1 AIAAMRLLLLTLL
14 LSVIASVALTQHQQQ
29 QQQRSSPN
37 PTPFYQTSANR
48 APVHSSTV
56 SRHYPSAA
64 PPHAAQPVVS
74 AYHTAAA
81 GVPAAHAAAA
91 VTTQQ
96 RTRNP
101 YPTQSSY
108 RTPQRKQ
115 SSRNTQQSNHV
126 PILTKAAT
134 PTRII
139 ATVAPAE
146 RARQQQLQQEQERR
160 RMDEL
165 HRKNAEK
172 LRLDQERRRQSDEKK
187 RSEQERK
194 HRQAVEAAE
203 RQRVEQARIKAE
215 EERKRAEEENKRRT
229 DEELRR
235 KAAENERLRQ
245 HHTAAAAAAATA
257 AQREQPIQKHT
268 VAPLQHSQQHQT
280 AAVSMVQPLQH
291 HRTTVVQHMQNGQQ
305 LQHQT
310 PMHSQP
316 IHMADPRNHYNSV
329 PLAAPILTSHQ
340 AFNACDMPPDL
351 WCDSREAAAA
361 CGVEQ
366 QCQRLRRKPIKIT
379 LIYEAL
385 CPFCQRFI
393 SNQLGVVFNSLR
405 GHFDLEMV
413 PWGNARLLP
422 DGSFS
427 CNHGQKECDA
437 NRLQSCVLD
446 QLQVQG
452 ALPFIV
458 CFEKNIFS
466 QSVES
471 SWRACTAFV
480 RSKEREI
487 RHCYDSEKGVQL
499 QRIAAQKTFSA
510 RPQPIVEVPYLLIN
524 DYSPTTENN
533 DLNVMLFPQLLG
545 KWAKIYNRK

>member
-1 AIAAMRLLLLTLL
+1 MRLLLL
-14 LSVIASVALTQHQQQ
+14 LTAFCIKVYS
-29 QQQRSSPN
+29 QQRSSAQ
-37 PTPFYQTSANR
+37 PTPFYESRTLQQSSATVPQQ
-48 APVHSSTV
+48 ATV
-56 SRHYPSAA
+56 SRQYPSIA
-64 PPHAAQPVVS
+64 PPVT

-81 GVPAAHAAAA
+81 GVPAATNIQQHQ
-91 VTTQQ
+91 TQQQ

-101 YPTQSSY
+101 YPTQMSY
-108 RTPQRKQ
+108 RAPQRK
-115 SSRNTQQSNHV
+115 STPRGHAQSNHV
-126 PILTKAAT
+126 PILTKAS
-134 PTRII
+134 PTRIV
-139 ATVAPAE
+139 ATVSPVE
-146 RARQQQLQQEQERR
+146 LARQQQLKAEQERR
-160 RMDEL
+160 RAEDQ
-165 HRKNAEK
+165 HRKHAEK
-172 LRLDQERRRQSDEKK
+172 QRLENERRRQAEEKK
-187 RSEQERK
+187 RTEQERK
-194 HRQAVEAAE
+194 HREAIEAAE

-215 EERKRAEEENKRRT
+215 EERKRADEENKRRT

-245 HHTAAAAAAATA
+245 HHAAQAAV
-257 AQREQPIQKHT
+257 QREQHPHRLI
-268 VAPLQHSQQHQT
+268 VAPLQS
-280 AAVSMVQPLQH
+280 
-291 HRTTVVQHMQNGQQ
+291 VV
-305 LQHQT
+305 
-310 PMHSQP
+310 SQP
-316 IHMADPRNHYNSV
+316 IVHPTQQQSQPTVHQQLSHNHQTTHMQAHPVQVIDPRNHYNSV
-329 PLAAPILTSHQ
+329 PLAAPIISHQ
-340 AFNACDMPPDL
+340 AFNDCDMPPDL
-351 WCDSREAAAA
+351 WCDSRESAAA

-393 SNQLGVVFNSLR
+393 SNQLGIVFNSLR
-405 GHFDLEMV
+405 GHFELELV
-413 PWGNARLLP
+413 PWGNSRLLP

-446 QLQVQG
+446 QLQVKG

-466 QSVES
+466 QTVEA

-480 RSKEREI
+480 RSHEREI